1 MRYVLYSVSQ
11 NARVSDLFTTEAEI
25 WTYVRIQGL
34 YSDVVDREDLE
45 LQTILNPGYEIHVCN
60 VDGARLDDRAIRHW
74 PRPAAP

>member
-11 NARVSDLFTTEAEI
+11 DARVSDLFTTEAEV
-25 WTYVRIQGL
+25 WTYVRVQGL

-60 VDGARLDDRAIRHW
+60 VDGQRLDDRAIRQS

>member
-25 WTYVRIQGL
+25 WTYVRVQGL

-45 LQTILNPGYEIHVCN
+45 LQTILNPAYEIHTCDL
-60 VDGARLDDRAIRHW
+60 DGQRLDDGVIRQW
-74 PRPAAP
+74 PRPATD

>member
-25 WTYVRIQGL
+25 WTHARVQGL

-45 LQTILNPGYEIHVCN
+45 LQTILNPGYEIDICDS
-60 VDGARLDDRAIRHW
+60 DGQRLDDGVIRQW
-74 PRPAAP
+74 PRPTAR